1 MAILLFLV
9 STAAAQPEAG
19 RVEWPRQYYAP
30 YLYMGGYPAYLL
42 AYTAETTGV
51 RFFSLGFILNGG
63 GECQARWL
71 GSAALDMFNLPRDLD
86 NLRAL
91 GGDVIVSFGGAGG
104 DELAMTCPDV
114 ASLTAEYQRV
124 IDTLNV
130 THLDFDIEGDDI
142 HDADSLERRSEAI
155 ANLQAAATEAGK
167 PLVVSFT
174 LPVEPT
180 GLTEDGLA
188 VLELALASGVQVDVV
203 NIMTMNFGDEF
214 PHDQMGQNTI
224 QAAES
229 LFTQLQDLFPDKTD
243 EQLWAMIG
251 LTPMIGVNDR
261 ARQIF
266 TLEDAEAVVAFAQE
280 RGIGRLA
287 MWALNRDEECISG
300 VQIAALNCSGTTQDE
315 FAFSMIFN
323 RVTG

>member
-1 MAILLFLV
+1 
-9 STAAAQPEAG
+9 
-19 RVEWPRQYYAP
+19 
-30 YLYMGGYPAYLL
+30 
-42 AYTAETTGV
+42 
-51 RFFSLGFILNGG
+51 
-63 GECQARWL
+63 
-71 GSAALDMFNLPRDLD
+71 
-86 NLRAL
+86 
-91 GGDVIVSFGGAGG
+91 
-104 DELAMTCPDV
+104 
-114 ASLTAEYQRV
+114 
-124 IDTLNV
+124 
-130 THLDFDIEGDDI
+130 
-142 HDADSLERRSEAI
+142 
-155 ANLQAAATEAGK
+155 
-167 PLVVSFT
+167 
-174 LPVEPT
+174 
-180 GLTEDGLA
+180 
-188 VLELALASGVQVDVV
+188 
-203 NIMTMNFGDEF
+203 MTMNFGDEF

-266 TLEDAEAVVAFAQE
+266 TLEDAEALVAFAQE